1 MRLLDV
7 PLTSDPAYA
16 AFLAGQVRQIDSVH
30 CSLGDPALAD
40 ARQRLAPPDPTG
52 LRNALEQLADVPAF
66 ILMNARLH
74 APEKYFSR
82 AALDDTAARLDRLID
97 LPNVRGVIF
106 GDAYFLQALS
116 DAHPD
121 LAGRLEAVPSVNAM
135 LDSSPKTLAMLD
147 MIAGTAFKPPSRL
160 ILDRSLN
167 RDRDRLAETSRA
179 LRAACPGLKLFLLA
193 NEGCLYQCPYK
204 PAHDAHIA
212 LVNEGLCGER
222 TFALN
227 RDLGCVRRFLTD
239 PGTIPASPF
248 IRPEDA
254 DHYAEHIDG
263 LKLCGRNRGTPFLR
277 QTVNAYLAGEYP
289 GNLLDLLDTLGDLA
303 GHLDMPNHRLPPDFA
318 DRVTTCDKNCRACG
332 WCARVMEKIGSR
344 QDPGLTRL

>member
-1 MRLLDV
+1 MLPLDV

-16 AFLAGQVRQIDSVH
+16 AFLAGRVRGIDSVH
-30 CSLGDPALAD
+30 CSLDDPALAD
-40 ARQRLAPPDPTG
+40 ARQRQAPPDPTG
-52 LRNALEQLADVPAF
+52 LRNALEQLGDIPAF
-66 ILMNARLH
+66 VLMNARLH
-74 APEKYFSR
+74 APNKYFSR
-82 AALDDTAARLDRLID
+82 AALDQAAARLDRLTD

-116 DAHPD
+116 DAHPG
-121 LAGRLEAVPSVNAM
+121 LAARLEAVPSVNAM
-135 LDSSPKTLAMLD
+135 LDSPQKALAMLD
-147 MIAGTAFKPPSRL
+147 MIAGTTFKPPSRL

-167 RDRDRLAETSRA
+167 RDMDRLADTSRT
-179 LRAACPGLKLFLLA
+179 LRAVRPDLKLFLLA

-227 RDLGCVRRFLTD
+227 RDLGCVRRFLTE
-239 PGTIPASPF
+239 PGAVLASPF

-254 DHYAEHIDG
+254 DRYAEHIDG
-263 LKLCGRNRGTPFLR
+263 LKVCGRNRGTPLLER
-277 QTVNAYLAGEYP
+277 TVNAYLAGEYS

-303 GHLDMPNHRLPPDFA
+303 DHIDVSSHRLPPDFT

-332 WCARVMEKIGSR
+332 WCTRIMEKIGSR
-344 QDPGLTRL
+344 KIPGLARL